1 MGGDG
6 GRLNGE
12 ERKVSETDVTCVILY
27 DGLPQKNERPFMLH
41 SLFKKDLLDF
51 FAPFEFPEGG
61 EKGEMKEQ
69 QWQRRRCK
77 VFEILISE
85 PKSNVGLPATPEFAQ
100 KNI

>member
-1 MGGDG
+1 
-6 GRLNGE
+6 
-12 ERKVSETDVTCVILY
+12 
-27 DGLPQKNERPFMLH
+27 MLH

-61 EKGEMKEQ
+61 ETGEMKEQ
-69 QWQRRRCK
+69 QWRRRRCK

-100 KNI
+100 KNIYSRRMERQDF